1 MMDMEMTIYTISL
14 DNYHGETYM
23 EHYFQLSNAL
33 TRFLELRDEGKTKDE
48 FESFQNAFAFFD
60 ASINENSTYI
70 NLTEIT
76 LKDLFMDEMA

>member
-1 MMDMEMTIYTISL
+1 MDMNTKVYTIGL

-23 EHYFQLSNAL
+23 EHYFQLNHAL

-60 ASINENSTYI
+60 ASINEYSTYI
-70 NLTEIT
+70 NLVETT